1 MPLHTPNQKL
11 QALARAAHAMVP
23 PRVRLI
29 GGLCLVLF
37 AMQAVV
43 ARAPV
48 RTVLLAGEADYL
60 LVPDLLTFLFAIHGV
75 GLSIGFFWTPIT
87 YMFLHG
93 SVTHLLINLIGLVTF
108 GAAMEHEFSA
118 RTMNIVFILSGMF
131 GGLGWAL
138 ANGLDSAQPCIGASA
153 GVLGLVGAYAALR
166 PRDRFTV
173 FLPFP
178 FLLPAWALAGI
189 IFLLNAAE
197 RLLGKPHIAYSA
209 HLGGIVV
216 GIVCGLIL
224 KPFILKKQNTP
235 HDTR

>member
-1 MPLHTPNQKL
+1 MPLKKPIQKL
-11 QALARAAHAMVP
+11 RSLAQTIHSAVP
-23 PRVRLI
+23 PRVRFI
-29 GGLCLVLF
+29 AGLCLVLF
-37 AMQAVV
+37 AMQAIV

-48 RTVLLAGEADYL
+48 RTVLLMGEADYL

-93 SVTHLLINLIGLVTF
+93 SVSHLLLNLVGLVTF
-108 GAAMEHEFSA
+108 GSAMEHEFSA
-118 RTMNIVFILSGMF
+118 RTMTAVFILSGMF
-131 GGLGWAL
+131 GGLGWVL
-138 ANGLDSAQPCIGASA
+138 ANGLASAQPCIGASA

-166 PRDRFTV
+166 PRDRFTI

-178 FLLPAWALAGI
+178 LILRAWALASL
-189 IFLLNAAE
+189 IFVLNIAE
-197 RLLGKPHIAYSA
+197 LLLGKPHIAYSA

-224 KPFILKKQNTP
+224 KPFTLRKQKTS
-235 HDTR
+235 HDTH

>member
-1 MPLHTPNQKL
+1 MSLPTPIRQLKATA
-11 QALARAAHAMVP
+11 QTCFTAVP

-37 AMQAVV
+37 AMQTIV

-48 RTVLLAGEADYL
+48 RTVLLTGDADYL

-75 GLSIGFFWTPIT
+75 GLSNGFFWTPIT

-93 SVTHLLINLIGLVTF
+93 SVTHLLLNLIGLVTF
-108 GAAMEHEFSA
+108 GSAMEHEFNA
-118 RTMNIVFILSGMF
+118 RTMSTIFIISGIF

-173 FLPFP
+173 FLPLP
-178 FLLPAWALAGI
+178 IILPAWALAGI
-189 IFLLNAAE
+189 IFLLNAVE

-209 HLGGIVV
+209 HLGGIAV

-224 KPFILKKQNTP
+224 KPFILKK
-235 HDTR
+235 TRNAA